1 MTSSA
6 APQQRSRA
14 TRIVYRTLGF
24 VFLGIAVAGIF
35 LPLVPTTITTIVA
48 GFFFSR
54 SSERFDAWLVNH
66 RTLGPIIR
74 DHRAGLGF
82 TRRAKTIGMTA
93 MSVSIAVSTWLVV
106 SRGAPT
112 FVAGV
117 MFAVW
122 LYASWFILK
131 QPTKA
136 TA

>member
-1 MTSSA
+1 MTSTSA
-6 APQQRSRA
+6 PHRSRT

-24 VFLGIAVAGIF
+24 VFLGIALAGIF

-82 TRRAKTIGMTA
+82 TLRAKTIGMTA
-93 MSVSIAVSTWLVV
+93 MTVSIAVSTWLVV
-106 SRGAPT
+106 ERGAPT
-112 FVAGV
+112 FVAGI
-117 MFAVW
+117 MAAVW
-122 LYASWFILK
+122 AYASWFILK

-136 TA
+136 TT